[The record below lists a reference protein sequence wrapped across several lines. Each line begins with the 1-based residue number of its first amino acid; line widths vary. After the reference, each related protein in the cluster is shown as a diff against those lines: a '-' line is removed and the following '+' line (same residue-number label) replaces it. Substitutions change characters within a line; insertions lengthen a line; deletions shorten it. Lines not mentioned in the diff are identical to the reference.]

1 MSDLVRLQGSN
12 MNNELT
18 EEQKRKI
25 EAEEKYR
32 SQVRQKFV
40 ERPKYYT
47 QVARSNQSGC
57 SGCAML
63 ILIPAIAGIII
74 VAIMSAINPKAQLE
88 KARQLREQTENTST
102 GTQKSAAK
110 GLGITRK
117 AVMDSLRKDGFVFQK
132 AADADGQESYMA
144 INKAATVM
152 LSGPAGNLT
161 QAGITIELGSSNVSS
176 TVLSQTYIF
185 SLAHAVALESV
196 KWIADD
202 TVAHKDVSQPYK
214 SSKVFGGNKFLLS
227 YQPKMFMALFIS
239 PE

>member
-1 MSDLVRLQGSN
+1 M
-12 MNNELT
+12 ELS
-18 EEQKRKI
+18 EDQKHKI
-25 EAEEKYR
+25 EAEEEYR

-40 ERPKYYT
+40 GKPKYYAS
-47 QVARSNQSGC
+47 VSRPKKPFFSGC
-57 SGCAML
+57 GML
-63 ILIPAIAGIII
+63 ILIPAIAGIFI
-74 VAIMSAINPKAQLE
+74 VAVMSAANPKAQLE

-102 GTQKSAAK
+102 GTQNSTAK

-117 AVMDSLRKDGFVFQK
+117 AVIDPLRKDGFVFQK
-132 AADADGQESYMA
+132 ANDVDGQESYMA
-144 INKAATVM
+144 VNKAATVM

-161 QAGITIELGSSNVSS
+161 QAGITVELGSSNVSS
-176 TVLSQTYIF
+176 TVLSQTFIL
-185 SLAHAVALESV
+185 SLARTVAPESV
-196 KWIADD
+196 KWITDD